1 MGYSMND
8 MDFKQR
14 IKASIPRGA
23 ILVNP
28 GGGTSTIVSYS
39 TESVTYRRGNSE
51 ITVSFHDL
59 FNVME
64 KFKGGRMSSSDLKRA
79 KPSVFDSSAR
89 PAGHSCN
96 CTFLFMVLKEIG
108 IVKRISGRGV
118 SGDPFFVVLTE

>member
-1 MGYSMND
+1 MNY

-14 IKASIPRGA
+14 VKASIPQGT

-108 IVKRISGRGV
+108 IVKHISGRGV